1 MAIVPEQPPHLL
13 RKFGFLQCNQAVYC
27 YCTPLCQQVADET
40 DVLVLGK
47 NHPAVKAV
55 EKRKKLDAE
64 LAKALAAG
72 QDPAMLRQ
80 QEKAKKAAQQR
91 ANQMGLLENVY
102 AKPKPKS
109 YVSYNGASSASAPT
123 LTGATAPAVVKPK
136 ISKPKVLKA
145 PKPPP
150 VTHGIIKA
158 SSRGRGRAQVYHIW
172 YACTRSGAHFI
183 SWKGRKRGESLYKA
197 QLHLLLATPPLTQLL
212 EVSLLTLPQIASR
225 RPLYLA

>member
-1 MAIVPEQPPHLL
+1 MTAVPCLFTFSALVTIQLREFKQKELKSGREASLFTASTTRATDARRTLRKRKSAVALLGGCPLAFCEDCADWEGQMAIVPEQPPHLL

-123 LTGATAPAVVKPK
+123 LTGATAPAVVE
-136 ISKPKVLKA
+136 A
-145 PKPPP
+145 
-150 VTHGIIKA
+150 
-158 SSRGRGRAQVYHIW
+158 
-172 YACTRSGAHFI
+172 
-183 SWKGRKRGESLYKA
+183 
-197 QLHLLLATPPLTQLL
+197 
-212 EVSLLTLPQIASR
+212 
-225 RPLYLA
+225 